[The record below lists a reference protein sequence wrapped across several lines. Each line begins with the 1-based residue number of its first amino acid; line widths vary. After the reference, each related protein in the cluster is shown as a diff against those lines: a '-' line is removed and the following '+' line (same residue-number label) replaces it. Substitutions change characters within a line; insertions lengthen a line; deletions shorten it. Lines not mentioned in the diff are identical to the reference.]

1 MKNVL
6 LVYGYHQSGH
16 YSAALAVKEEL
27 DARGYR
33 ADIQNIWVNKSEV
46 IDKLFAIFRRFARNR
61 NKNVPDFLGSQEL
74 LTHLAN
80 ELPIDIDL
88 ERYDA
93 IVSIHPYS
101 SFVLAEEKKKKQLN
115 NALIDV
121 HTDYTPFPIV
131 QHEFIDY
138 HVGAIPTDNTS
149 KALRKKIV
157 ATGIPIKSP
166 FYSEESTKS
175 DTILVMGGADGF
187 GPLEKI
193 LLFLRGL
200 SVDFEVSVFC
210 GNNEDLYHQLLKDRR
225 PNENIFPYVDDMV
238 PYFKTGKFVVTKAS
252 GLTATESIATDCIPV
267 FTPPVLFWED
277 ESAKFLSSRGVGL
290 YLPDYEQ
297 GSLESLELLLSS
309 PEHQNLMIKRMQKMK
324 RPNAAKG
331 IVDLIESEPIVESN
345 EMNQGNSDLVND
357 MRDYLGFFQSEHLNF
372 KCTAVYLTEQIK
384 RWLDN
389 N

>member
-16 YSAALAVKEEL
+16 YSAALAIKEEL

-33 ADIQNIWVNKSEV
+33 SDIQNIWANKSEV
-46 IDKLFAIFRRFARNR
+46 IDKLFAIFRNFARNR

-80 ELPIDIDL
+80 ELPIDINL

-101 SFVLAEEKKKKQLN
+101 SFVLAEEKKKRQLN
-115 NALIDV
+115 NTLIDI

-138 HVGAIPTDNTS
+138 HTGVISVDDPS
-149 KALRKKIV
+149 KVLRKKIV
-157 ATGIPIKSP
+157 PTGIPIKST
-166 FYSEESTKS
+166 FYSGELTKS

-187 GPLEKI
+187 GPLEKM
-193 LLFLRGL
+193 LLFLRGMQTN
-200 SVDFEVSVFC
+200 FEVSVFC
-210 GNNEDLYHQLLKDRR
+210 GNNADLYHRLLKDRR
-225 PNENIFPYVDDMV
+225 PNENIFPYVDDMA
-238 PYFKTGKFVVTKAS
+238 PHFKYGKFVITKAS
-252 GLTATESIATDCIPV
+252 GLTVTESIATDCIPL

-309 PEHQNLMIKRMQKMK
+309 PEHQNLMIKRMQELK

-331 IVDLIESEPIVESN
+331 IADIIGGRPDVISVSEN
-345 EMNQGNSDLVND
+345 KNLVND
-357 MRDYLGFFQSEHLNF
+357 MRNYLDFFQSEHLNF
-372 KCTAVYLTEQIK
+372 KDTASYVADKIRK
-384 RWLDN
+384 WLGN
-389 N
+389 RE